1 MGKLPQRNSSG
12 VLVKEDFGSSPI
24 KGVFIPGAGGG
35 GPEFQPETSPAD
47 RGEPGYLILPSN
59 PTNPISGKIITTTVK
74 TNGSFIPDRIT
85 DMNLIFSST
94 TKEST
99 SVGYIVSL
107 QPNSQPSAVILQ
119 QKGGSE
125 STTTT
130 TTTTNVVIEFR
141 PDPQTQPGTG
151 ETDENDIFLQ
161 NY

>member
-59 PTNPISGKIITTTVK
+59 PTNPISGKIITTTVSNTGVK

-119 QKGGSE
+119 QKGGE
-125 STTTT
+125 STTT

-141 PDPQTQPGTG
+141 PDPQTQPGIG
-151 ETDENDIFLQ
+151 ETQ
-161 NY
+161 